1 MRNVPAPRQQV
12 SHYAGLSRNV
22 QMAGTH
28 YCYGAYLQQNLRD
41 LSI

>member
-1 MRNVPAPRQQV
+1 MPASRQQV
-12 SHYAGLSRNV
+12 SHYAGLSQNS

-41 LSI
+41 SGI

>member
-1 MRNVPAPRQQV
+1 VPASRQQV
-12 SHYAGLSRNV
+12 SQYVGLSHNA

-41 LSI
+41 SSI